1 MTDFDKLAREAIS
14 RDTDKN
20 IFVEAGAGSGKTTQL
35 VERMTALVASGVDI
49 STICAL
55 TFTKAAAREFYGRF
69 QVRLAELEA
78 ESKDETVRA
87 NCRRALDNIDLC
99 FMGTIDS
106 FSELILREYPIAAGI
121 PSDFTTTSED
131 SLDRL
136 YTEAWNKIISR
147 KCSNDIFNRYLRFI
161 AVCEKSRHYFLTV
174 SSELAQRKDSDIR
187 IPDFK
192 RDIDLYF
199 SDLKNQIVELFE
211 CLIAN
216 PDKTYAGKGNS
227 ADKYVGQLQSI
238 KAVLP
243 KIKGSWSE
251 CLKEIEGVVKT
262 ANGYR
267 ITCLPEEIGL
277 RPGFFKELKS
287 PKNVCSLEVSR
298 LGIHE
303 AIREYIYCL
312 TLDLVVPALKMIT
325 EDSRRSGDLGFLD
338 AKMLLR
344 DMLKKDAANGG
355 RMIRHIRGRH
365 SRFLADEFQDTDPVQ
380 TEILFYL
387 TAETPD
393 PDVSSCVPVPGSLFI
408 VGDPKQSIYRFR
420 GADISA
426 FLRTRERFE
435 AHGGEVLSLT
445 RNFRSTNTL
454 KAEFNRLFRE
464 LLPSDTKYQSRFED
478 IPVEGEDDPSVM
490 TGFYKYRTAAD
501 VDTKTVA
508 GIIRTL
514 IADPACIVRD
524 PRTKELRRLMYKDIM
539 VITPKKD
546 IITDYLSEF
555 AAAGIPCYAEGGS
568 QLEKCPSFLEVNRIF
583 KALAEPDNNA
593 ALAAVLTGGCF
604 GLTEDEFS
612 AVLPEISLISFK
624 PTGHERTDKAFEKL
638 TKLFKASRYILPSV
652 LFGKAVEELEL
663 LSHISSDALECL
675 YFARELLRS
684 AEADGTVCSIAQA
697 AGFLNG
703 LITDNKQERSL
714 RFELA
719 ENSVKIANLH
729 KVKGL
734 EANVVI
740 LAAPSLKDFAPSIA
754 TVRDDGRAET
764 FVFNCKGLAATN
776 KYFRDEYNEESLAG
790 TAEKERLLYVAATR
804 ARSILLVADPGEE
817 LNYWSF
823 LSERAEQEFSFTVPD
838 FDNADKGTEDAAA
851 VCAGAADPFKGAASK
866 DRSYELILPSKI
878 KHETAVTQKQN
889 TDNGSDVT
897 DEPETEKKRNAALI
911 GTLVH
916 RLMERLVTVKF
927 KAQKEQ
933 TVNAV
938 FADIGADESYSEMLS
953 GVFDTVMSGGF
964 KQENDFPADIKSEL
978 AGAET
983 CCEVPFCY
991 MRGSELCNGVIDL
1004 LYRKNGKTVI
1014 VDYKTTAE
1022 TENLDENYAA
1032 QLAEYKAAVKQITG
1046 EEAEAFIYH
1055 IDV

>member
-35 VERMTALVASGVDI
+35 VERMTALVADGVDI
-49 STICAL
+49 STVCAL

-87 NCRRALDNIDLC
+87 RCRKALDNIDLC

-121 PSDFTTTSED
+121 PSDFKTTSEG
-131 SLDRL
+131 SLERL
-136 YTEAWNKIISR
+136 YREAWNKIISHD
-147 KCSNDIFNRYLRFI
+147 CSDDIFNRYLRSI
-161 AVCEKSRHYFLTV
+161 AVCEKPKKYFVTV
-174 SSELAQRKDSDIR
+174 ASELAGRKDSDIR

-199 SDLKNQIVELFE
+199 SDLKKQIVELLE
-211 CLIAN
+211 CLIAH
-216 PDKTYAGKGNS
+216 PEKTYAGKGDS
-227 ADKYVGQLQSI
+227 ADKYIEQLHSI

-251 CLKEIEGVVKT
+251 CLKEIEDVVKT
-262 ANGYR
+262 ANGAR

-277 RPGFFKELKS
+277 RPDAFKELKS
-287 PKNVCSLEVSR
+287 PKNVYSLEVSR
-298 LGIHE
+298 LRIHE
-303 AIREYIYCL
+303 AVREYIYCV
-312 TLDLVVPALKMIT
+312 TLDLVVPALRMIT
-325 EDSRRSGDLGFLD
+325 ADSIKTGDLSFLD
-338 AKMLLR
+338 AKILLR
-344 DMLKKDAANGG
+344 DMLKKDAAKGG

-380 TEILFYL
+380 AEILFYL

-393 PDVSSCVPVPGSLFI
+393 PDVSKCVPVPGSLFI

-426 FLRTRERFE
+426 FLRTRERFA

-478 IPVEGEDDPSVM
+478 IPIEGEDDPAIR
-490 TGFYKYRTAAD
+490 TGFYKYRTGKA

-514 IADPACIVRD
+514 IADPGRIVRD
-524 PRTKELRRLMYKDIM
+524 PKTKELRRMMYKDIM
-539 VITPKKD
+539 VITPKKE

-568 QLEKCPSFLEVNRIF
+568 QLENCPSFLEVNRIF
-583 KALAEPDNNA
+583 KALAEPDNSI
-593 ALAAVLTGGCF
+593 ALAAVLKGECF

-612 AVLPEISLISFK
+612 AVLPEISLIAFK
-624 PTGHERTDKAFEKL
+624 PTGHERTDRAFEKL
-638 TKLFKASRYILPSV
+638 TKLFRASRCVLPSV
-652 LFGKAVEELEL
+652 LFGKTVEELEL

-675 YFARELLRS
+675 YFARELLRA
-684 AEADGTVCSIAQA
+684 AEADGTVCSIAEA
-697 AGFLNG
+697 ANFLNG

-740 LAAPSLKDFAPSIA
+740 LAAPAKEDPGPGVT
-754 TVRDDGRAET
+754 TVRDGGKAET
-764 FVFNCKGLAATN
+764 FVFYCKKLAVTN
-776 KYFRDEYNEESLAG
+776 TYFRDEYNEECLAG
-790 TAEKERLLYVAATR
+790 IAEKERLIYVAATR
-804 ARSILLVADPGEE
+804 ARSILLVADTGDEQ
-817 LNYWSF
+817 NYWQF
-823 LSERAEQEFSFTVPD
+823 LAERAE
-838 FDNADKGTEDAAA
+838 
-851 VCAGAADPFKGAASK
+851 
-866 DRSYELILPSKI
+866 
-878 KHETAVTQKQN
+878 
-889 TDNGSDVT
+889 
-897 DEPETEKKRNAALI
+897 
-911 GTLVH
+911 
-916 RLMERLVTVKF
+916 
-927 KAQKEQ
+927 
-933 TVNAV
+933 
-938 FADIGADESYSEMLS
+938 
-953 GVFDTVMSGGF
+953 
-964 KQENDFPADIKSEL
+964 
-978 AGAET
+978 
-983 CCEVPFCY
+983 
-991 MRGSELCNGVIDL
+991 
-1004 LYRKNGKTVI
+1004 
-1014 VDYKTTAE
+1014 
-1022 TENLDENYAA
+1022 
-1032 QLAEYKAAVKQITG
+1032 
-1046 EEAEAFIYH
+1046 
-1055 IDV
+1055 